1 MYSRGVLKTHTPSHI
16 AAVFE
21 NSPEGFFENR
31 FYIYSQYLRELMSLF
46 FHVNIGIVLYSL
58 FHNYVSKLI

>member
-1 MYSRGVLKTHTPSHI
+1 MHTPSHI

-31 FYIYSQYLRELMSLF
+31 FYIYSQYLIEFMSLF
-46 FHVNIGIVLYSL
+46 FHVNSGIGLY
-58 FHNYVSKLI
+58 FAFYNYIPKLM

>member
-1 MYSRGVLKTHTPSHI
+1 MHTPSHI

-31 FYIYSQYLRELMSLF
+31 FYIYSQYLRWFYEIVHF
-46 FHVNIGIVLYSL
+46 FFCINSSVLHDTSPL
-58 FHNYVSKLI
+58 NYNPKLV